1 MCNCLAM
8 FYSREVFW
16 YRFCNEFDTY
26 QKSRID
32 LNEK

>member
-1 MCNCLAM
+1 VQL
-8 FYSREVFW
+8 FGDVYSREVFW